1 MIELIIEHNGS
12 IYQPVLKD
20 NIQLKSVR
28 KGEPSTLTFTLLRD
42 DVIEYEEG
50 DPVRVKIDGQNAFY
64 GFIFKITGN
73 KTAERQITAYD
84 QLRYLKNKYTYVLE
98 KKRADEIVKMI
109 CEDYGLQVGTLD
121 NTEYLYSNIED
132 NVALFDIILN
142 ALDETTRNTN
152 PNKMYVLYDDMGKL
166 CLKDI
171 ESRKLDILLD
181 EETGEN
187 FSYSSSIDGETYNS
201 IVLYRE
207 SKSGSNSTS
216 NRSYA
221 YVSDP
226 NNIEKWGVLQYF
238 GTFSEDE
245 DGKTKAAALLELYN
259 QKSKSLTL
267 ENQLGDIRVMGGTL
281 VPVRLD
287 LGDAKLSN
295 YMMVEEV
302 THTISEN
309 HHTMNLKLKGGEFN
323 E

>member
-20 NIQLKSVR
+20 SIELKSVR
-28 KGEPSTLTFTLLRD
+28 KGEPSTLTFTLIRD
-42 DVIEYEEG
+42 DIIEYEEG

-64 GFIFKITGN
+64 GFIFKITGS
-73 KTAERQITAYD
+73 KDDERQITAYD
-84 QLRYLKNKYTYVLE
+84 QLRYLKNKYSYAIQNQ
-98 KKRADEIVKMI
+98 RADEVVKMI
-109 CEDYGLQVGTLD
+109 CEDFGLQIGKLD
-121 NTEYLYSNIED
+121 NTEHLLNTVED
-132 NVALFDIILN
+132 NVALIDIILN
-142 ALDETTRNTN
+142 ALDDTTMNN
-152 PNKMYVLYDDMGKL
+152 GKMYVLYDDMGKV

-187 FSYSSSIDGETYNS
+187 FSYTSSIDGETYNS
-201 IVLYRE
+201 VVLYRSSNGDSE
-207 SKSGSNSTS
+207 SMDSRKYV
-216 NRSYA
+216 YA
-221 YVSDP
+221 SDP

-238 GTFSEDE
+238 DTFSEEE
-245 DGKTKAAALLELYN
+245 DGQTKAAKLLELYN

-287 LGDAKLSN
+287 LGDAKISN

-309 HHTMNLKLKGGEFN
+309 HHVMTLKVKGGEFN